1 MKTLKITGSAFA
13 ALLLSAGAVLSASA
27 AMAGT
32 PPALYTAAQ
41 ASAGAAAY
49 AQNCAMC
56 HGADLKGG
64 AGPALT
70 GQGFAAAGAGKTVGS
85 VFTMVAQQMPAG
97 QPGSLSQTQ
106 YEDIMSYILQE
117 NGYPAGSAALVY
129 KAALASTTP
138 VVASK

>member
-1 MKTLKITGSAFA
+1 MKISLTITGPALA
-13 ALLLSAGAVLSASA
+13 GLLLCAGA

-64 AGPALT
+64 AGPALL
-70 GQGFAAAGAGKTVGS
+70 GPAFAAPGINATVGGIF
-85 VFTMVAQQMPAG
+85 VMVAQQMPAG

-106 YEDIMSYILQE
+106 YEDIMAYMLQA
-117 NGYPAGSAALVY
+117 NGLPAGGTALAY
-129 KAALASTTP
+129 KVALASTVP
-138 VVASK
+138 LVSQVK